1 MLKNRIKENF
11 ASYVFENKY
20 LKHFLLIFSVCFS
33 LNISLNTL

>member
-20 LKHFLLIFSVCFS
+20 FKHFCVDRFS
-33 LNISLNTL
+33 LLFS